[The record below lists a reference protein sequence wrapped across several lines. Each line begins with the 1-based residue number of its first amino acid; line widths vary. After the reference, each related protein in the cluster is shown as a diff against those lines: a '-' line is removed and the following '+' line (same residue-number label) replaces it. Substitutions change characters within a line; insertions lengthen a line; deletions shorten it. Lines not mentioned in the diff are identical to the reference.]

1 MINIFYCIV
10 FAGYDTVILTKNVYE
25 AVSRNEIQLNWRET
39 VFIRLI
45 LVDANY
51 ALLLFMGYVLS
62 RFLSFHFELVFENKT
77 TIECIAHNNLP
88 FESSFTFGQRRNFEQ
103 VFGTSKFLM
112 WLPISFGRG
121 KPSGDGIVWGND
133 DFSEPKY

>member
-25 AVSRNEIQLNWRET
+25 AVARNEIQLNWKET

-77 TIECIAHNNLP
+77 TINL
-88 FESSFTFGQRRNFEQ
+88 FIYQ
-103 VFGTSKFLM
+103 FL
-112 WLPISFGRG
+112 LFFIQ
-121 KPSGDGIVWGND
+121 K
-133 DFSEPKY
+133 